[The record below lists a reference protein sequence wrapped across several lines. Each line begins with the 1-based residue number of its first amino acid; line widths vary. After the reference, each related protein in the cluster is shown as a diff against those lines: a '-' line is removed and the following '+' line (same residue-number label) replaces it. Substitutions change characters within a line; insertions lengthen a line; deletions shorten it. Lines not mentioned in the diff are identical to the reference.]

1 MEVTISNEIIV
12 KEPSAALIQWVR
24 ENLVF
29 ENPEYINRT
38 RRGLWT
44 GNTDRY
50 LTMYKVVSE
59 DLVLPCGVGKHIRN
73 YLQGCRI
80 RTDLADNEPLEYGSQ
95 IPLYDYQIPAVTAMK
110 QYG

>member
-1 MEVTISNEIIV
+1 MQRLGETEMEVTISNEIIV
-12 KEPSAALIQWVR
+12 KEPSAALIQWAR

-59 DLVLPCGVGKHIRN
+59 DLVLPCGVGKHIRK

-80 RTDLADNEPLEYGSQ
+80 QTDLADNEPLEYLSL
-95 IPLYDYQIPAVTAMK
+95 IHI
-110 QYG
+110 

>member
-12 KEPSAALIQWVR
+12 KEPSAVLIQWAR

-59 DLVLPCGVGKHIRN
+59 TGSHCPTAIPITMHKATQMVKYFSKNPIPCFFSITTT
-73 YLQGCRI
+73 I
-80 RTDLADNEPLEYGSQ
+80 
-95 IPLYDYQIPAVTAMK
+95 
-110 QYG
+110 